1 MKARMVNE
9 FKGLINNVEITDKK
23 NYYSILYI
31 LEQIENKFGECYT
44 NEFIKDL
51 NSCMEIAYQKYEYFD
66 YAIFEESIDIGN
78 TDNFKDL
85 IFNYDGLTYRF
96 NQLNEN
102 LKSGKYN
109 NIKI

>member
-1 MKARMVNE
+1 MESKIIQE
-9 FKGLINNVEITDKK
+9 FVGLINDIEITNEKT
-23 NYYSILYI
+23 YYSILYI

-51 NSCMEIAYQKYEYFD
+51 NSCIEIAYQKYEYFD